1 LADQR
6 SEVYNAELMRKMR
19 VVIVSKALIVGAY
32 QRKAEEIARL
42 GVDLTVVVPPSWRDR
57 RGQQPLET
65 LHTKG
70 YDLRV
75 APLAL
80 NGNFHLHFYPSL
92 ARVLGDLCP
101 HLLHMDEEPYNLAT
115 WLGIRAARRVG
126 AIPLFFTWQN
136 LNRRY
141 PPPFRWMEKATYRAC
156 PGAIAGNQDAA
167 DVLRGKGYTG
177 DVRLIPQFGVDP
189 VIFAP
194 SAAERGQRPLRI
206 GYAGGLIAE
215 KGIDLLLRACTDLS
229 GDWHLSLVGSG
240 DAEDELRALA
250 QSLGIEGRVD
260 LGKRLS
266 SGEMPDFYRSID
278 VLVLPSRSRPN
289 WKEQFG
295 RVLIEAMSCGTP
307 VIGSACGEI
316 PNVIGGAGLIF
327 PEEDVETLRDHLQHL
342 LDDPIERQ
350 RLGQVGRCR
359 VLAHYTMS
367 RIAAET
373 VALYRSL
380 IPSPQSPI
388 PSPQSPIPNPQS

>member
-1 LADQR
+1 
-6 SEVYNAELMRKMR
+6 MRKMR
-19 VVIVSKALIVGAY
+19 VVMVSKALIVGAY

-42 GVDLTVVVPPSWRDR
+42 CVDLTVVVPPAWRDR
-57 RGQQPLET
+57 RGQQPVEIR
-65 LHTKG
+65 HTAG

-80 NGNFHLHFYPSL
+80 NGNYHLHFYPTL
-92 ARVLGDLCP
+92 TRLLHELHPD
-101 HLLHMDEEPYNLAT
+101 LLHMDEEPYNFAT
-115 WLGIRAARRVG
+115 WLGIRAARQVG

-141 PPPFRWMEKATYRAC
+141 PPPFRWMEAANYRAC

-167 DVLRGKGYTG
+167 GVLRRKGYTG
-177 DVRLIPQFGVDP
+177 DVRVLPQFGVDP
-189 VIFAP
+189 AIFAP
-194 SAAERGQRPLRI
+194 RTTHKGNYPLRI

-215 KGIDLLLRACTDLS
+215 KGVDLLLRACAGLR
-229 GDWHLSLVGSG
+229 GDWQLSLVGSG
-240 DAEDELRALA
+240 DAEDELRNLA
-250 QSLGIEGRVD
+250 RSLGIEERVD

-307 VIGSACGEI
+307 VIGSDCGEI
-316 PNVIGGAGLIF
+316 PNVIDDAGLIF
-327 PEEDVETLRDHLQHL
+327 PEEDGETLRRYLQHL

-350 RLGQVGRCR
+350 RLGQAGRCR

-373 VALYRSL
+373 VDLYRSL
-380 IPSPQSPI
+380 IPSPQSLVSTI
-388 PSPQSPIPNPQS
+388 STDVINPQS

>member
-1 LADQR
+1 
-6 SEVYNAELMRKMR
+6 MR

-42 GVDLTVVVPPSWRDR
+42 GVDLIVVVPPSWRDR
-57 RGQQPLET
+57 RGQQPVET

-80 NGNFHLHFYPSL
+80 NGNFHLHFYPFLAQSL
-92 ARVLGDLCP
+92 RELRP

-115 WLGIRAARRVG
+115 WLGIRAARQVG

-136 LNRRY
+136 LYRRY
-141 PPPFRWMEKATYRAC
+141 PPPFRWMERANYGTC

-167 DVLRGKGYTG
+167 RVLRRKGYTG
-177 DVRLIPQFGVDP
+177 DVRVIPQFGVDP
-189 VIFAP
+189 AIFAP
-194 SAAERGQRPLRI
+194 GSAHDGDRSLRI
-206 GYAGGLIAE
+206 GYAGGVIPE
-215 KGIDLLLRACTDLS
+215 KGIDLLLRACAALR
-229 GDWHLSLVGSG
+229 GDWRLMLVGSG
-240 DAEDELRALA
+240 DAENELRRLA
-250 QSLGIEGRVD
+250 HTLGIDDRVD

-316 PNVIGGAGLIF
+316 PNVIGDAGLIF
-327 PEEDVETLRDHLQHL
+327 PEEDVETLRDHLQRL

-350 RLGQVGRCR
+350 RLGQAGRCR

-373 VALYRSL
+373 VDLYRSL

-388 PSPQSPIPNPQS
+388 PSPQS